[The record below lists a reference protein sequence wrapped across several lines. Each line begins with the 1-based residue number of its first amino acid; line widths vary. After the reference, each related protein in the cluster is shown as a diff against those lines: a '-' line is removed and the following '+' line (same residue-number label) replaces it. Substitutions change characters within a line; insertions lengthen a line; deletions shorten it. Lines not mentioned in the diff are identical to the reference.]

1 MSPRSYKITLA
12 VLGVVSLIL
21 VPFLVLG
28 ILPAEVG
35 TVALA
40 AVVAWVIYGAM
51 NSKFA
56 RSSSR
61 Q

>member
-1 MSPRSYKITLA
+1 MSPRSYKIILA
-12 VLGVVSLIL
+12 VLGVVSLVL

-28 ILPAEVG
+28 ALPTAVG
-35 TVALA
+35 TIALV
-40 AVVAWVIYGAM
+40 AVVAWVLFGAT
-51 NSKFA
+51 NSMFA

>member
-1 MSPRSYKITLA
+1 MSTRSYKITLA

-28 ILPAEVG
+28 VLPTAVG
-35 TVALA
+35 MIALV
-40 AVVAWVIYGAM
+40 AVVAWVLYGAM
-51 NSKFA
+51 NSMFT